1 MKCHIMILMRVP
13 NFLGTKF
20 VGNHFSWGQKKGAKM
35 RLSLEVEMSVVKIY
49 RSVDLRV
56 EGKFKSLVKM
66 VEMSWSKSFGVE
78 KS

>member
-1 MKCHIMILMRVP
+1 
-13 NFLGTKF
+13 
-20 VGNHFSWGQKKGAKM
+20 M